1 MTYENDKLI
10 IADKYR
16 KMSVS
21 ELRSE
26 KEKIFS
32 DYKKSS
38 GYKAEKS
45 GGKRGASLFRF

>member
-10 IADKYR
+10 IPDRYR

-26 KEKIFS
+26 KEQIYTE
-32 DYKKSS
+32 YKKSS
-38 GYKAEKS
+38 NYGAKKS
-45 GGKRGASLFRF
+45 GGTRGASLFKF